1 MARGIIDRALRMGE
15 SKQFKEYQG
24 RVESINRIEPEME
37 LLDDA
42 ELRSEADE
50 LREAVIQRFARVGKQ
65 VSELATLEVELCEE
79 KNPRISDRM
88 VAEATLGL
96 KGVTLRAKEAS
107 PDMLHSI
114 HELAEDIRRQVK
126 KHREKRRKRH
136 RTRKLVQRLRDT
148 PA

>member
-1 MARGIIDRALRMGE
+1 M
-15 SKQFKEYQG
+15 
-24 RVESINRIEPEME
+24 RIEVRGKNVEVT
-37 LLDDA
+37 
-42 ELRSEADE
+42 DE

-88 VAEATLGL
+88 VAEATIHL

-114 HELAEDIRRQVK
+114 HEMAEDIRRQVK
-126 KHREKRRKRH
+126 KHREMRRKRSQ
-136 RTRKLVQRLRDT
+136 TRRAVNRMRGRI
-148 PA
+148 A

>member
-1 MARGIIDRALRMGE
+1 LPLEGRGRSIRTPLRR
-15 SKQFKEYQG
+15 KEAD
-24 RVESINRIEPEME
+24 VRIEVRGKNVEVTG
-37 LLDDA
+37 
-42 ELRSEADE
+42 E
-50 LREAVIQRFARVGKQ
+50 LREAVVQRFQRVGKQ
-65 VSELATLEVELCEE
+65 VSEFATLEVELCEE

-136 RTRKLVQRLRDT
+136 RTRKMMQRLRGET
-148 PA
+148 A

>member
-1 MARGIIDRALRMGE
+1 
-15 SKQFKEYQG
+15 
-24 RVESINRIEPEME
+24 VRIEVRGKNVEVT
-37 LLDDA
+37 
-42 ELRSEADE
+42 DE

-79 KNPRISDRM
+79 KNPRISDSE
-88 VAEATLGL
+88 VAEATMYL

-126 KHREKRRKRH
+126 KHREMRRKRQ
-136 RTRKLVQRLRDT
+136 RTRKMVQRLRGET
-148 PA
+148 A

>member
-1 MARGIIDRALRMGE
+1 M
-15 SKQFKEYQG
+15 
-24 RVESINRIEPEME
+24 RIEVRGKNVEVT
-37 LLDDA
+37 
-42 ELRSEADE
+42 DE
-50 LREAVIQRFARVGKQ
+50 LREAVMQRFQRVGKQ
-65 VSELATLEVELCEE
+65 VSELATLEVELLEE

-136 RTRKLVQRLRDT
+136 TTRKIMGRLKGSNARV
-148 PA
+148 PEA